1 MLLKN
6 RTGKKIQEK
15 DTRLKSEQI
24 KKKKKKSKI
33 EEMTLVY

>member
-24 KKKKKKSKI
+24 KTKKKSKI